1 MLIRALIVVLAI
13 LNAGVALWWW
23 RSPPV
28 SDAPV
33 PAMSPPDGVPLLQL
47 RAEQPELP
55 APAADPAADTAA
67 TAPAP
72 AAAKPAVAVAAA
84 TEPAPVTAMAPAE
97 PPAPAAVCVSLGPF
111 AERALLDQARTRAG
125 AMLLAAQPRELA
137 ASGGNAS
144 YRVMLPPAASREA
157 AQATVKRIV
166 AAGISDYFIIGQ
178 GELAN
183 AVALGQFRNRDG
195 AQRRLDQLQEAGFPA
210 QIVSSEAAASRWWLD
225 ARLAAGSSAAQ
236 ARQASGSERVQSL
249 DCKVFAL
256 D

>member
-33 PAMSPPDGVPLLQL
+33 PAMSPPEGVPLLQL
-47 RAEQPELP
+47 RTEQPEPP
-55 APAADPAADTAA
+55 AMAASAQ
-67 TAPAP
+67 TAPEAAP
-72 AAAKPAVAVAAA
+72 PASPTVAPEA
-84 TEPAPVTAMAPAE
+84 APVVATMSAAVVPADV
-97 PPAPAAVCVSLGPF
+97 PPTRPVAVCVSLGPF
-111 AERALLDQARTRAG
+111 AERAALDQARARAG
-125 AMLLAAQPRELA
+125 AVIEAVHPRELA
-137 ASGGNAS
+137 ASAGSAS

-166 AAGISDYFIIGQ
+166 DAGISDYFIIGQ
-178 GELAN
+178 GDLAN

-195 AQRRLDQLQEAGFPA
+195 AQRRLDQLQQAGFPA
-210 QIVSSEAAASRWWLD
+210 QIVPSQAAASRWWLD

-249 DCKVFAL
+249 DCKVFAV

>member
-55 APAADPAADTAA
+55 PPAADPAADTAA
-67 TAPAP
+67 IAPAP
-72 AAAKPAVAVAAA
+72 AAAKPAVAAA

-97 PPAPAAVCVSLGPF
+97 PPAPPAVCVSLGPF